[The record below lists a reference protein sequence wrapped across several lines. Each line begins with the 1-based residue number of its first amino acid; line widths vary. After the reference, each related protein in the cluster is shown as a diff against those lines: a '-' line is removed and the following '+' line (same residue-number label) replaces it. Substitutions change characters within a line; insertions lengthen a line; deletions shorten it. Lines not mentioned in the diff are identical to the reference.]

1 MVVRIAVGVLAIW
14 TIADTLRTW
23 PNYLAYFNEFIV
35 GPRNG
40 YHWLGD
46 SNLDWGQ
53 DLKELKRFMVGRGID
68 RVQLSYFGTADPA
81 HYGINYEYLPS
92 ANSSLRP
99 SPALREG
106 ESPSRF
112 VALSASQYQ
121 GIAFPDRDF
130 YRFYYQ
136 YVPNELIGN
145 SILIFDLKA
154 LTPRTRAPLPL
165 RVCQLVG
172 LATNAAPIDSCP

>member
-1 MVVRIAVGVLAIW
+1 VLARIVVGILAAW
-14 TIADTLRTW
+14 TVIGSLRTW
-23 PNYLAYFNEFIV
+23 PDYLAYFNEIAG

-53 DLKELKRFMVGRGID
+53 DLKELKHFMVQRGID
-68 RVQLSYFGTADPA
+68 RVQLSYFGTADPT

-92 ANSSLRP
+92 PYSSLLPTP
-99 SPALREG
+99 SRREG

-121 GIAFPDRDF
+121 GIAFPDKDF

-136 YVPNELIGN
+136 YAPNELIGN
-145 SILIFDLKA
+145 SILIFDLEA

-165 RVCQLVG
+165 KLRQFVG
-172 LATNAAPIDSCP
+172 LATHAAPIDSCP